1 MQLTAGGQTPYIYC
15 DRRKIAQTLP
25 CRTCSASKSK
35 DLGHSREVLLAEAF
49 MGGWTFKEEV
59 FEHIRFHGRR
69 WETFMKGV
77 VLRCI
82 FVGHAPL
89 CILKAQL
96 FQNVNA
102 DAADKIY

>member
-1 MQLTAGGQTPYIYC
+1 
-15 DRRKIAQTLP
+15 
-25 CRTCSASKSK
+25 
-35 DLGHSREVLLAEAF
+35 

-59 FEHIRFHGRR
+59 FEHVPFHGRR

-77 VLRCI
+77 VSRCI
-82 FVGHAPL
+82 FLAMAFSGAHRQACHAPL